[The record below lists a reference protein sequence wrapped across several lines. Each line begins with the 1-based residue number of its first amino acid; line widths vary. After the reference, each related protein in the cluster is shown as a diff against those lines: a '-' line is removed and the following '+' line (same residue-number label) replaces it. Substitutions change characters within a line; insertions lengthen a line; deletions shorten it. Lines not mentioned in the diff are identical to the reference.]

1 MVQESAACLLS
12 GGEGNLWWVLHERS
26 CPCTVGRG
34 IAVAVGSR
42 VWRKGCYL
50 IASPPSISKYKDE
63 LSLVW
68 KVADGL
74 IVRFSLARAK

>member
-1 MVQESAACLLS
+1 MAGPFLGE
-12 GGEGNLWWVLHERS
+12 EGNLWWVLHERS
-26 CPCTVGRG
+26 HGAVGRG
-34 IAVAVGSR
+34 IAVEVGR
-42 VWRKGCYL
+42 RRAGCYL
-50 IASPPSISKYKDE
+50 IASPSSISKYEDE

>member
-1 MVQESAACLLS
+1 MAGPFLGE
-12 GGEGNLWWVLHERS
+12 EGNLWWVLHERS
-26 CPCTVGRG
+26 RGAVGRG
-34 IAVAVGSR
+34 IAVEVGR
-42 VWRKGCYL
+42 RRKGCYL
-50 IASPPSISKYKDE
+50 IASPSSISKYEDE

>member
-1 MVQESAACLLS
+1 MAQESAACLLS

-26 CPCTVGRG
+26 CGTVGRG

-42 VWRKGCYL
+42 VGRKGCYL
-50 IASPPSISKYKDE
+50 IASPGSISKYKDE